1 MKEVIELISKR
12 IQIVRFC
19 LLLGSLFLCVSSI
32 KAVEWHEKVNYLI
45 YSPRYFGPN
54 AFPIPELLGGSLS
67 NRWEV
72 ELRGEYYRMQ
82 GDKTKDIFTS
92 LYIPVVK
99 GRVGVNVSWVFQ
111 EWYEMSPEVRDERYA
126 VELKSPI
133 VCRGDVI
140 FNFYFQALRS
150 EKWMDIVVSANLKTA
165 SGGRL
170 CDARYTDAASYWFD
184 ANLGHTLWK
193 RKDVNA
199 SIRVQALAGFYCWMT
214 NDVVHRQ
221 NDAFCYGAGVLGT
234 YRGLSLDCNYAGF
247 RGYRNN
253 GDKPGVLRIKMSY
266 GIGRNIISY
275 QYKYGVK
282 DFCYNSYSLAYIRC
296 F

>member
-45 YSPRYFGPN
+45 YSP
-54 AFPIPELLGGSLS
+54 PELLGGSLS

-82 GDKTKDIFTS
+82 GDKTKDIFTR

-140 FNFYFQALRS
+140 FNFYFQALCQWRTFMRRS
-150 EKWMDIVVSANLKTA
+150 LYGCGLLLV
-165 SGGRL
+165 R
-170 CDARYTDAASYWFD
+170 
-184 ANLGHTLWK
+184 
-193 RKDVNA
+193 
-199 SIRVQALAGFYCWMT
+199 
-214 NDVVHRQ
+214 RQ
-221 NDAFCYGAGVLGT
+221 SGT
-234 YRGLSLDCNYAGF
+234 YIVEAEGCKRFDPCASFSWFLLLD
-247 RGYRNN
+247 
-253 GDKPGVLRIKMSY
+253 DE
-266 GIGRNIISY
+266 
-275 QYKYGVK
+275 
-282 DFCYNSYSLAYIRC
+282 
-296 F
+296 